1 MLNFLVKNKAK
12 IMAQISHRRL
22 SSKRTLIVRVNSQK
36 EFVYTSNCNMDL
48 KGCKKNRK
56 DFILH
61 GNPIWEKSQEEGGD
75 RIAVDSTEVNPVLL
89 ARYLSKNVYHVLVH
103 SRYLIYPGVSV
114 DNVSHAG
121 FNNRMI
127 YTL

>member
-48 KGCKKNRK
+48 KVCKKKIAKTLFYMETQFGKNHRK
-56 DFILH
+56 KGEIGLQWIL
-61 GNPIWEKSQEEGGD
+61 Q
-75 RIAVDSTEVNPVLL
+75 R
-89 ARYLSKNVYHVLVH
+89 
-103 SRYLIYPGVSV
+103 
-114 DNVSHAG
+114 
-121 FNNRMI
+121 
-127 YTL
+127 